1 MPGLWSR
8 VAGGLLALPGSLAAG
23 SIAPGPLSTLPLPG
37 GKYALNWVE
46 NISVPTHPGYAEMPP
61 ELNGELF
68 VTSFEA
74 TPFVGKNALYHYD
87 KKAGMQM
94 LPGSD
99 KMNWPNAVTGA
110 AASVFGFPAV
120 IVGSGFLVPSHTTG
134 AIWVLEA
141 AAEPH
146 HLNGP
151 VKVTKDKAGY
161 KPDSG
166 WFYHLAFLIDMNGD
180 GKQDILTARCEY
192 GVWPW
197 SKKQGELIWLQQ
209 PDDQPLSGKPWEE
222 HHLADGPDF
231 LFCVQPGTKTLALA
245 APEYISK
252 RIVYYFMHEGKLKS
266 RILDEASGPG
276 FSCSW
281 EDLDG
286 DGRLEL
292 LATNHVNENGSVYAY
307 SFDGDDFST
316 AAITRHVLATG
327 FNAATRSQGTAS
339 PGDAVAF
346 RPSSNDKGRPH
357 IFLSGDNS
365 NSIFM
370 LSPTSEEA
378 GTWTYTTQQ
387 IAYLGADIGRPAIRD
402 TDGDGFADIYVP
414 AYDNN
419 VLVHYSFRESSNLTQ
434 IMV

>member
-1 MPGLWSR
+1 MPGLLTT

-23 SIAPGPLSTLPLPG
+23 PLAPGARGALPLPG
-37 GKYALNWVE
+37 GKFSLNWVE
-46 NISVPTHPGYAEMPP
+46 NISVPLHPGYAEMPP

-74 TPFVGKNALYHYD
+74 TPFFGKNALYHYD

-99 KMNWPNAVTGA
+99 KMNWPNDITGA
-110 AASVFGFPAV
+110 DSSVFGFPTV

-134 AIWVLEA
+134 AIWVFEA
-141 AAEPH
+141 SAHPE
-146 HLNGP
+146 HLPGP

-166 WFYHLAFLIDMNGD
+166 WFYHYAYLVDMNGD
-180 GKQDILTARCEY
+180 GKLDILTSRCEY
-192 GVWPW
+192 GVWPF
-197 SKKQGELIWLQQ
+197 SEKRGELVWLQQ
-209 PDDQPLSGKPWEE
+209 PDAQPLSGEPWVE
-222 HHLADGPDF
+222 HNLTEGPDF
-231 LFCVQPGTKTLALA
+231 LFCVQPGSKTLALA
-245 APEYISK
+245 APEYINK
-252 RIVYYFMHEGKLKS
+252 RIVYYFMHEGELKS
-266 RILDEASGPG
+266 RVLDADSGPG

-281 EDLDG
+281 ADLDG

-292 LATNHVNENGSVYAY
+292 LATNHVNQNGSVYAY

-316 AAITRHVLATG
+316 AAVSRHVLATG
-327 FNAATRSQGTAS
+327 FSAATKSQGTAS
-339 PGDAVAF
+339 PGDALAF
-346 RPSSNDKGRPH
+346 HPSSNDKGRPH
-357 IFLSGDNS
+357 IFVSGDNS

-370 LSPTSEEA
+370 LSPTSEEV
-378 GTWTYTTQQ
+378 GTWTYTKQP

-419 VLVHYSFRESSNLTQ
+419 VLVHYSFRGAANRTE